1 MPDEA
6 VEAVV
11 DLGFRAD
18 LRRSLALL
26 RRGSADPTMRVLP
39 DGTTWRTSRMESGP
53 VTYALRQVGPDRISC
68 SAWGPGAAELVTG
81 IPDLLGARD
90 DPDGFV
96 PRHPLLVDAFRR
108 FPGLRPP
115 RTGRVVEALVPAII
129 EQKVVGL
136 DAFAGWR
143 RLLLQYGTPA
153 PGPAPAGM
161 RVVPT
166 TEGWQAIASW
176 DWHLAGIDPRR
187 ARTAMGCLQVANS
200 LERLGRDPDPSV
212 LYRGLRS
219 LPGVGVWTAAEVGAR
234 ALGDADAVS
243 IGDYHLP
250 KVVGVPLTGS
260 PLPEDRV
267 EEFLEPWRP
276 HRWRVVRLLE
286 LSPLATAPRRG
297 PRMSRVDHRR
307 I

>member
-1 MPDEA
+1 
-6 VEAVV
+6 
-11 DLGFRAD
+11 
-18 LRRSLALL
+18 
-26 RRGSADPTMRVLP
+26 
-39 DGTTWRTSRMESGP
+39 MESGP

-250 KVVGVPLTGS
+250 KVVGGP
-260 PLPEDRV
+260 
-267 EEFLEPWRP
+267 P
-276 HRWRVVRLLE
+276 HRLAPARGPGRGVPRAVAAP
-286 LSPLATAPRRG
+286 PLAGRPSARAQPAGHRAPSRAPHVTGRPPQDLTEGRAARRPAPRRLPRTGDPPRRRPASRATLPTAPRRRRAG
-297 PRMSRVDHRR
+297 RRHR
-307 I
+307 